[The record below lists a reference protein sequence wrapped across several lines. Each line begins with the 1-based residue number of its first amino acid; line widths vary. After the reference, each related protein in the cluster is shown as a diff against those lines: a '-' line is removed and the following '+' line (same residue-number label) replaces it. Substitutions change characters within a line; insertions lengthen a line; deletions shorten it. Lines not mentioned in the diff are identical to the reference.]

1 VNIFV
6 KIESQVQTS
15 VPMWKR
21 NTLRVGGNAAFAYS
35 PSSESDLV
43 AFLQSGQYLDSPFLI
58 LGLGSNLLVRDGGF
72 PGLVIYTHR
81 GLSDLRILDVRG
93 EILIYASAGV
103 PVPKLARFAAT
114 RGCDGGEFMA
124 GVPGPVGGALTMN
137 AGCYGRETWDHI
149 ESVKTVTR
157 DGIVRQRPPSDFSVS
172 YRCVKPNFDGKEFFL
187 GGTFRF
193 SLGESDVSREKIKD
207 LLRKRVA
214 EQPLGQPNCGSVF
227 QNPNGHYA
235 ARLIEECGFK
245 GRSIGGA
252 SVSTKHA
259 NFIVNCGGA
268 TGWDVENLMIEI
280 KETVKRRFK
289 IDLETEV
296 RIVGESL

>member
-1 VNIFV
+1 VSIVV
-6 KIESQVQTS
+6 KIESRIQTN
-15 VPMWKR
+15 VPMWKK
-21 NTLRVGGNAAFAYS
+21 NTLRIGGDAAFAYS

-43 AFLQSGQYLDSPFLI
+43 AFLKSGQHLDSPFLF

-81 GLSDLRILDVRG
+81 GLSDLRISDVGG
-93 EILIYASAGV
+93 ERLIYASAGV

-114 RGCDGGEFMA
+114 KGFHGGEFMA
-124 GVPGPVGGALTMN
+124 GIPGTVGGALTMN
-137 AGCYGRETWDHI
+137 AGCYGQETWDHI

-157 DGIVRQRPPSDFSVS
+157 EGIVRQRLPSDFSVS
-172 YRCVKPNFDGKEFFL
+172 YRCVKPNFDGEEFFL

-193 SLGESDVSREKIKD
+193 SLGDSDLSREKIKD

-227 QNPNGHYA
+227 QNPNGYYA

-268 TGWDVENLMIEI
+268 TSRDVENLMIEI
-280 KETVKRRFK
+280 KKTVKRRFK
-289 IDLETEV
+289 IDLQTEV
-296 RIVGESL
+296 KVVGESL